1 MILEG
6 HFFWYFDLDKSSWY
20 WSFMNCSSLVPDFLC
35 FHVLFQ
41 QQSTIS
47 RGNITSFSGGGVS
60 KVIAKL
66 TSVTLCLKV
75 SIVHVRTCME
85 EDVFRNVVEIE
96 MLTDSATACDFAT
109 PRKAS
114 NDVATNLSLI
124 LTMSAAVNCR
134 RRSTNADR
142 YLRKTVNKY
151 FNLI

>member
-1 MILEG
+1 M
-6 HFFWYFDLDKSSWY
+6 S
-20 WSFMNCSSLVPDFLC
+20 CSSLVPDSLC
-35 FHVLFQ
+35 FHVLYQ
-41 QQSTIS
+41 QQSTIL
-47 RGNITSFSGGGVS
+47 RGNITSFTGGGAS
-60 KVIAKL
+60 TVIAKL

-75 SIVHVRTCME
+75 SIVRTCMQ
-85 EDVFRNVVEIE
+85 EDVFRNVMEIE

-151 FNLI
+151 FHLI

>member
-1 MILEG
+1 MY
-6 HFFWYFDLDKSSWY
+6 FFFSNS
-20 WSFMNCSSLVPDFLC
+20 
-35 FHVLFQ
+35 
-41 QQSTIS
+41 QQS
-47 RGNITSFSGGGVS
+47 REANITSFSGGGVS